1 MVNPP
6 VEHLDN
12 FKAMWR
18 ILANSLILLVLSG
31 FWTTVAVGES
41 LESEKMNSL
50 ADQGR
55 PLFLHY
61 CAACHGVSGD
71 GDGYNAEQL
80 EKEPAE
86 LSDLKFISKK
96 KDSQIYRVIK
106 LGGQGVKKS
115 HLMPAFGHTLSE
127 REIWSLVA
135 YVRYL
140 AGDKNHPVTLPKGT
154 PNTRPASPVLPRDS
168 LKEFR
173 SWFAKNGKD
182 QSLIDQGEKLFR
194 KKKSCFACHQLED
207 EGGFVGPD
215 LSRAGFSYTPEWI
228 FTWVGNPQR
237 IKSTSKMPN
246 LGLTNKECR
255 AITAFLN
262 SLKGEKIKKKW
273 EAYLASSGDPV
284 KGKKLFFDSEGKANC
299 GKCHTVN
306 GKGGKVGPQLSFVGI
321 SRTKEFLLESIL
333 KPKAVITSGYSSILI
348 LTKKGKFITGVKR
361 NEDDTSIDLMD
372 KEGNLLHVPKDEIK
386 KYKTQK
392 ISIMP
397 GNFKDILTQ
406 DEVRHL
412 LAYLATLNIPN

>member
-1 MVNPP
+1 
-6 VEHLDN
+6 
-12 FKAMWR
+12 MWR
-18 ILANSLILLVLSG
+18 VSLNLLILLALSC
-31 FWTTVAVGES
+31 FWTSAAIAGSVG
-41 LESEKMNSL
+41 SEKMSPL
-50 ADQGR
+50 ASQGR

-106 LGGQGVKKS
+106 FGGQGVKKS
-115 HLMPAFGHTLSE
+115 QLMPVFGHTLSE
-127 REIWSLVA
+127 KEIWSLVA

-140 AGDKNHPVTLPKGT
+140 AGDKDHTVALPEGT
-154 PNTRPASPVLPRDS
+154 PNTRPTSPALSHDS
-168 LKEFR
+168 LKDFR
-173 SWFAKNGKD
+173 KWFSKNGKD
-182 QSLIDQGEKLFR
+182 QSLIDRGEKLFR
-194 KKKSCFACHQLED
+194 TKKSCFACHQLED
-207 EGGFVGPD
+207 EGGLVGPD

-228 FTWVGNPQR
+228 FTWIGNPQSV
-237 IKSTSKMPN
+237 KSESKMPN
-246 LGLTNKECR
+246 LGLDNKECR
-255 AITAFLN
+255 TITAYLA
-262 SLKGEKIKKKW
+262 SLKGERIKKKW
-273 EAYLASSGDPV
+273 KAYLAPSGDPV

-299 GKCHTVN
+299 GKCHTVK
-306 GKGGKVGPQLSFVGI
+306 GEGGKVGPQLSFVGT
-321 SRTKEFLLESIL
+321 SRTKAFLLESIL

-361 NEDDTSIDLMD
+361 NEDDSSIDLMD
-372 KEGNLLHVPKDEIK
+372 KEGNVLHVSKDEIK

-412 LAYLATLNIPN
+412 LAYLGTLKIPN

>member
-1 MVNPP
+1 
-6 VEHLDN
+6 
-12 FKAMWR
+12 MWR
-18 ILANSLILLVLSG
+18 TLANLLVLLSLWTATAVAGSG
-31 FWTTVAVGES
+31 DN
-41 LESEKMNSL
+41 EKMIPL

-80 EKEPAE
+80 DKEPAE

-106 LGGQGVKKS
+106 FGGQGVKKS
-115 HLMPAFGHTLSE
+115 HLMPVFGHTLSE
-127 REIWSLVA
+127 KEIWSLVA
-135 YVRYL
+135 YVRFL
-140 AGDKNHPVTLPKGT
+140 AGDKGHPVVLPEGAS
-154 PNTRPASPVLPRDS
+154 NTRPASPPQPHDS
-168 LKEFR
+168 LTDFR
-173 SWFAKNGKD
+173 NWYAKNGKD

-207 EGGFVGPD
+207 EGGLIGPD

-237 IKSTSKMPN
+237 VKSKSKMPN
-246 LGLTNKECR
+246 LGLNNKECR
-255 AITAFLN
+255 TITAFLS

-273 EAYLASSGDPV
+273 KAYLTSSGDPIQ
-284 KGKKLFFDSEGKANC
+284 GKKLFFDSEGKANC

-306 GKGGKVGPQLSFVGI
+306 GKGGKVGPQLSFVGT

-361 NEDDTSIDLMD
+361 NEDDSSIDLMD

-397 GNFKDILTQ
+397 GNFKDILSQ

-412 LAYLATLNIPN
+412 LAYLSTLKIPN